1 MFRFITIILLLA
13 IFFFIWDDSK
23 ASQAA
28 TGLSV
33 AANSLAQDI
42 EGASNDGN
50 KDDSSDNSLSTR
62 DKLDDKV
69 AYIDRSIIKLKASVA
84 RLEERLFEQQ
94 VLITKTER
102 QKKLDGF
109 LLNRNNQNLSVWK
122 EGYYSNNL
130 PNEKVP
136 FTKAQVTTLIKD
148 TFERNIQLQKR
159 PQIYE
164 TLLINGKG
172 YEIELTKALEK
183 LDSEIT
189 RLQMDRSMVQILD
202 SSQGFYEIRNT
213 VNVILDES
221 NTLINDYA
229 GNLNLDA
236 AINVQQEVTDNLN
249 FNIDNILSQID

>member
-102 QKKLDGF
+102 QKKC
-109 LLNRNNQNLSVWK
+109 NRL
-122 EGYYSNNL
+122 
-130 PNEKVP
+130 
-136 FTKAQVTTLIKD
+136 
-148 TFERNIQLQKR
+148 
-159 PQIYE
+159 
-164 TLLINGKG
+164 
-172 YEIELTKALEK
+172 
-183 LDSEIT
+183 
-189 RLQMDRSMVQILD
+189 
-202 SSQGFYEIRNT
+202 
-213 VNVILDES
+213 
-221 NTLINDYA
+221 
-229 GNLNLDA
+229 
-236 AINVQQEVTDNLN
+236 
-249 FNIDNILSQID
+249 